1 MNLEARP
8 LPQTITINPIGL
20 EEIRTRTEVAGYH
33 FLSEKAGWFAR
44 FLHARLKKWGLLEPY
59 MITVT
64 RWTFYPEAREAKPLM
79 DRILDAVDQY
89 DMLRVMD
96 GEAVIIMGT
105 KDFRELA
112 GCPEIRNYMCFDVGP
127 VGVNDSY
134 RGRRVAGI
142 PIHVIP
148 NVEGFAV
155 VPKVLVERT
164 R

>member
-1 MNLEARP
+1 VNLEARQR
-8 LPQTITINPIGL
+8 PQTIRINPISL
-20 EEIRTRTEVAGYH
+20 QDIRVEREAPGYH

-44 FLHARLKKWGLLEPY
+44 FLHRRLEKWGLLEPY
-59 MITVT
+59 MITEQQ
-64 RWTFYPEAREAKPLM
+64 WTFYPEAREAKSLM

-89 DMLRVMD
+89 DILRIMD
-96 GEAVIIMGT
+96 DEALIIMGT

-112 GCPEIRNYMCFDVGP
+112 GCPEIRNYMRFDVGP
-127 VGVNDSY
+127 VGVNDPY
-134 RGRRVAGI
+134 RGRRIAGI

-155 VPKVLVERT
+155 IPKVLVERT